1 MLGKRSKNRPA
12 VKRMLGHPVFDDLI
26 DPQTRGQEQ
35 AHASQP
41 LNFFDRISEVL
52 RQS

>member
-1 MLGKRSKNRPA
+1 MLGKRSKKRPA
-12 VKRMLGHPVFDDLI
+12 VKRVSGHPVFDDFI
-26 DPQTRGQEQ
+26 GPQTRRQGQ

-41 LNFFDRISEVL
+41 LNYFGRISEVF